1 MDWKLKIKKIV
12 AYTDGS
18 AYPNSNI
25 IEAKNGYSCIFTDG
39 YIEGLALYGSSPQ
52 FIINEFTKEK
62 MFSNSQRAEGTAI
75 LKCMIKCN
83 SLPMNKWD
91 EIEIITDSKHW
102 YNMINSFMPRWDKDK
117 FKEMKMPDITMEID
131 KLWKELNYKGKI
143 TIRHINSHGKGGLK
157 EAEEGSQENYDYI
170 NNCNA
175 DKLANLAREKL
186 EYNEYVEKKDILE

>member
-1 MDWKLKIKKIV
+1 M
-12 AYTDGS
+12 Y
-18 AYPNSNI
+18 
-25 IEAKNGYSCIFTDG
+25 
-39 YIEGLALYGSSPQ
+39 
-52 FIINEFTKEK
+52 
-62 MFSNSQRAEGTAI
+62 SNSQRAEGTAI

-102 YNMINSFMPRWDKDK
+102 YNMINSFMPRWDENK

-186 EYNEYVEKKDILE
+186 EYNEYVEKNIFEKSYINYLLDRGEIIESQELTEENREYSYSQ